1 MEIVRL
7 ILEADINVINSTN
20 KLNYS
25 SLHKA
30 VEGGFTLIVD
40 YLLSNHAYVNI
51 FTSDEKATAPIHIA
65 CSNGFIDIVELL
77 VKYGSDINVKCV
89 NGDTP
94 ILLVNILIL
103 ICPLFYLKV
112 TLCIFI

>member
-7 ILEADINVINSTN
+7 LLEADVNIINSTN

-30 VEGGFTLIVD
+30 VDGGFTLIVD
-40 YLLSNHAYVNI
+40 YLLSKHANANI

-65 CSNGFIDIVELL
+65 CSNGSIDIVELL
-77 VKYGSDINVKCV
+77 IKYGSDINVKRV

-94 ILLVNILIL
+94 ILLVNFL
-103 ICPLFYLKV
+103 V
-112 TLCIFI
+112 